1 MHATEAARLA
11 AASASS
17 LPAIPTWLGIQQKL
31 TVFPARFKDVRS
43 DKISCTRGF
52 VGLKALI
59 AKRLLKESDKMR
71 CKASSLTWIKHRALV
86 IAMSSDVNTVAC
98 SGREKDRVLRPLT
111 NAQPTPSSALE
122 PSVNVRVH
130 SS

>member
-31 TVFPARFKDVRS
+31 TVFPARFKDIRS

-59 AKRLLKESDKMR
+59 AKRLLMMMMIWALGRVDGKSHFAPITMS
-71 CKASSLTWIKHRALV
+71 ASRLKQWIG
-86 IAMSSDVNTVAC
+86 NTI
-98 SGREKDRVLRPLT
+98 
-111 NAQPTPSSALE
+111 
-122 PSVNVRVH
+122 
-130 SS
+130 